1 MQRLG
6 ALSGHLTKL
15 QLQKN
20 LSHSQ
25 NLLSNTCSAWSL
37 SSSEFQRFS
46 QVAAVVFF
54 RNGRRSRQ
62 CPRVALLLVPSPLF
76 LHRTNAWRLA
86 GVGDEQQKVRR
97 PVTDAGGGFADA
109 TGDTA
114 PTTPPSAAQT
124 TGARRVAFHS
134 PERAAALVVNRRAR
148 SALSAA
154 VEPVRSPHRGPT
166 PLRQDHLRLAVKR
179 LQ

>member
-1 MQRLG
+1 ML
-6 ALSGHLTKL
+6 
-15 QLQKN
+15 
-20 LSHSQ
+20 
-25 NLLSNTCSAWSL
+25 
-37 SSSEFQRFS
+37 
-46 QVAAVVFF
+46 AVVFF
-54 RNGRRSRQ
+54 RNGHRSRQ
-62 CPRVALLLVPSPLF
+62 YRRVALLLVLALSF
-76 LHRTNAWRLA
+76 LHRTSAWHLA

-166 PLRQDHLRLAVKR
+166 PLRQDRPRLAVKR